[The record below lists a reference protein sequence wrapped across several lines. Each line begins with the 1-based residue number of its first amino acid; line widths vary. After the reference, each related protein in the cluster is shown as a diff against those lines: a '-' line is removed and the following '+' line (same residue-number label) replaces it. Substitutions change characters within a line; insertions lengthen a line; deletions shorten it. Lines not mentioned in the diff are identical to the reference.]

1 MKLTA
6 MKNGLLCLSLLLAP
20 GVSAK
25 VLTVTLG
32 SGAKTQVELSKISR
46 IHFNSG
52 TMNIEHADGT
62 HQIALGDIEH
72 IRFDLVATSL
82 DDITK
87 SLDEL
92 MISFAAGKV
101 SANADADTA
110 IKLDVYDLKGYKV
123 AAAGGVGSVSLD
135 LSGLASG
142 MYIVK
147 ANDKTIKFIR

>member
-1 MKLTA
+1 MKS
-6 MKNGLLCLSLLLAP
+6 GLLCLSLLLAP
-20 GVSAK
+20 GISAK

-32 SGAKTQVELSKISR
+32 SGEKTQVDISKISR

-82 DDITK
+82 DNISK
-87 SLDEL
+87 PLDEL
-92 MISFAAGKV
+92 MISIAAGKIT
-101 SANADADTA
+101 ANADANTA
-110 IKLDVYDLKGYKV
+110 IKLDVYDLRGYRV
-123 AAAGGVGSVSLD
+123 AATGGVGSVSLD
-135 LSGLASG
+135 LSTLASG
-142 MYIVK
+142 MYIMK